1 MQNLADL
8 LNGPIGI
15 WVAAILTIMVYSYLL
30 GDNPLYGLAEHLLVG
45 SAAAYAV
52 IVAIHS
58 VLIPRL
64 IVPLKSGNWLY
75 IIPLVLGVLLLTK
88 IKASW
93 APMGNISMGLLMG
106 VGVALAVSGALLGTI
121 WPQVAGTIM
130 PLKPSAYP
138 DRGWVGVVEAVII
151 IVGTIGAL
159 LYFHFSAGTPS
170 RVGRLWAGLVGG
182 WAKVGHWAIMIAFG
196 AIFASLVM
204 SRVSLLVGRMQF
216 LLGDWLHLI
225 NLP

>member
-1 MQNLADL
+1 MQNLAEV

-15 WVAAILTIMVYSYLL
+15 WVAAVLTIMVYSYLL

-45 SAAAYAV
+45 SAVAYAV
-52 IVAIHS
+52 IVAVHS

-64 IVPLKSGNWLY
+64 IVPLRSGNLLY
-75 IIPLVLGVLLLTK
+75 LIPLLLGVLLLTK

-93 APMGNISMGLLMG
+93 APMGNLPMGFLMG

-121 WPQVAGTIM
+121 WPQVTATIV

-138 DRGWVGVVEAVII
+138 GRGWMGAAESAVIVI
-151 IVGTIGAL
+151 GTIGAL
-159 LYFHFSAGTPS
+159 LYFHFTKGTAS
-170 RVGRLWAGLVGG
+170 KLGRLWAGLVNG
-182 WAKVGHWAIMIAFG
+182 WARVGQWAIMIAFG

-204 SRVSLLVGRMQF
+204 SRVSVFVGRMQF

>member
-1 MQNLADL
+1 MQNLADV
-8 LNGPIGI
+8 LNGPIGV

-45 SAAAYAV
+45 SAIAYAV
-52 IVAIHS
+52 IVAVHS

-64 IVPLKSGNWLY
+64 IVPLRNGSWPY
-75 IIPLVLGVLLLTK
+75 VIPLVLGVLLLTK
-88 IKASW
+88 VKASW
-93 APMGNISMGLLMG
+93 APMGNVSMGLLMG

-121 WPQVAGTIM
+121 WPQVTGTIV

-138 DRGWVGVVEAVII
+138 NGGWVGVAQAAII
-151 IVGTIGAL
+151 IIGTIGAL
-159 LYFHFSAGTPS
+159 LYFHFSKGTS
-170 RVGRLWAGLVGG
+170 GGLGRLWSGLVGG

-196 AIFASLVM
+196 AIFASLIM
-204 SRVSLLVGRMQF
+204 SRVSLFVGRMQF
-216 LLGDWLHLI
+216 LLGSWLHLI

>member
-1 MQNLADL
+1 MQNLADV

-15 WVAAILTIMVYSYLL
+15 WVAAVLTIMVYSYLL
-30 GDNPLYGLAEHLLVG
+30 GDNPLYAVAEHLLVG
-45 SAAAYAV
+45 SAVAYAV
-52 IVAIHS
+52 IVAVHS

-64 IVPLKSGNWLY
+64 IVPLQGGSWLY
-75 IIPLVLGVLLLTK
+75 IIPLALGVLLLTK
-88 IKASW
+88 VKASW
-93 APMGNISMGLLMG
+93 APMGNTSMGLLMG
-106 VGVALAVSGALLGTI
+106 VGVALAVSGALLGTV
-121 WPQVAGTIM
+121 WPQVAGTIV

-138 DRGWVGVVEAVII
+138 DRGWVGVAEGAI
-151 IVGTIGAL
+151 IVIGTIGAL
-159 LYFHFSAGTPS
+159 LYFHFGRGTPS
-170 RVGRLWAGLVGG
+170 MHGRLWAGLVNG

-204 SRVSLLVGRMQF
+204 SRVSVFVGRMQF